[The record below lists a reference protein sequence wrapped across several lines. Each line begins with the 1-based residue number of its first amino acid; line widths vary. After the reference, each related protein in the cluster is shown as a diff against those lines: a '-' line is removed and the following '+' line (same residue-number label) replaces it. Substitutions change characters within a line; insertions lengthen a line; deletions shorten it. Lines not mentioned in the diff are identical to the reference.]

1 MPSINLEIAQHHIDT
16 HAHMVPVQQKLKHM
30 RTEWLLKAKEEVT
43 KQLKVGFIKSVH
55 QAEWIANVVH
65 VPKKE
70 GKVKNVGVQ
79 GFGQG
84 LP

>member
-1 MPSINLEIAQHHIDT
+1 
-16 HAHMVPVQQKLKHM
+16 M

-43 KQLKVGFIKSVH
+43 KQLKVGFIKYVH

-70 GKVKNVGVQ
+70 GKVKNVGV
-79 GFGQG
+79 
-84 LP
+84 